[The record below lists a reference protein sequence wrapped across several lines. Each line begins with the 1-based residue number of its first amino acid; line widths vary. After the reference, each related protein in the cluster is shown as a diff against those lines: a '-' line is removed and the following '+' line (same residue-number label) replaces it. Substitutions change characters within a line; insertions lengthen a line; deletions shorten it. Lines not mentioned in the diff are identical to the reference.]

1 VCLHNVRDYSWSA
14 TRICNLRVTK
24 IKADEIGRPYS
35 TYRAI
40 KKITEGIMQELKMKD
55 HCG

>member
-1 VCLHNVRDYSWSA
+1 MCLHNVRDYSWSA